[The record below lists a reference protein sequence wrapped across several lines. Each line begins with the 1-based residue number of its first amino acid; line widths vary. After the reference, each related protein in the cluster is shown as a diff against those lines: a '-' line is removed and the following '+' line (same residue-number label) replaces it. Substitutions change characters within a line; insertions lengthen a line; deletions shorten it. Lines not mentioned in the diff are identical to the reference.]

1 MGMGSGDLK
10 QSLLVPTEPR
20 EKVLKS
26 TGLGRPFAQR
36 VQSPAPRKWVKVTHT
51 CNPNTW
57 VMETEGSEV
66 QGQPGLL
73 ETVENKEKQ
82 WSQKFKAHT

>member
-26 TGLGRPFAQR
+26 TGLGRPFAQH
-36 VQSPAPRKWVKVTHT
+36 VQSPAPHKWVKVTHT